1 VLILDES
8 ANAKVGEHS
17 AGSVRQHNGRLRKE
31 DMCQAGVFLA
41 LANGHTCVERSIQDA
56 KSELG
61 WDEFQAQK
69 LRAWEHQLALTV
81 PASWLIA
88 QTRLD
93 SAQGFPP
100 DPALQEAL
108 DVVVTVFVPYSPLRL
123 SFNVPGR

>member
-1 VLILDES
+1 
-8 ANAKVGEHS
+8 
-17 AGSVRQHNGRLRKE
+17 
-31 DMCQAGVFLA
+31 M
-41 LANGHTCVERSIQDA
+41 ANGHTCVERSIQDA

-100 DPALQEAL
+100 DHRFAGNKGEQIKQIGNAVPPGLARALTLTAM
-108 DVVVTVFVPYSPLRL
+108 
-123 SFNVPGR
+123 GAA